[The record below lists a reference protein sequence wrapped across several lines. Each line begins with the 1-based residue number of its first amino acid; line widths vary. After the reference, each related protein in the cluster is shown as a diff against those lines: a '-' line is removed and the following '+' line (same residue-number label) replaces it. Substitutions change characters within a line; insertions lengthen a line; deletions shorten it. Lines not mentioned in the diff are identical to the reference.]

1 MLYVGYR
8 RHTGTELDGVC
19 VGPRVRT
26 IVLRGIQEE
35 EEAGERLLS
44 QLGMSEYYGS
54 EGFDHPPSD
63 VYVLVWR
70 RLFRPAMTGL
80 GRECLGPGREPLS
93 PWGLCLCVL
102 A

>member
-1 MLYVGYR
+1 MWDGNR
-8 RHTGTELDGVC
+8 RHTAPELDGVC

-54 EGFDHPPSD
+54 EGFDHPPCA
-63 VYVLVWR
+63 V
-70 RLFRPAMTGL
+70 
-80 GRECLGPGREPLS
+80 GRVCTRTAAAISAGDDGA
-93 PWGLCLCVL
+93 G